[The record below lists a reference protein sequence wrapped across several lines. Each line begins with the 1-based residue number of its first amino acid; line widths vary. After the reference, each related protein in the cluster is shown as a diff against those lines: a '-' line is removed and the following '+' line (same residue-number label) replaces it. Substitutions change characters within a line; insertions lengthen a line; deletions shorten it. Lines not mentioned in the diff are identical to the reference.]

1 MPTPQDREAAR
12 RARRPVEVA
21 LLLLVLVV
29 VALVA
34 VGALAAWRIYT
45 KANQR
50 FINQAGPFFAV
61 SEDLSVEMLNE
72 ETGVRGYVITGDPST
87 LAPYNQ
93 GKKYVK
99 LELGLIAKDQSFDP
113 KIPADLKAMRREVAS
128 LQSFFDDEIA
138 LVRSGQAGKR
148 RAQARILVGK
158 AHFDHLRAASGA
170 LIADA
175 GSVIKHSH
183 REQRSTLINWFV
195 FLGAAGLAALG
206 IAVGLLLRV
215 PRRLYQLFREERF
228 ARRQAEEAGDAARA
242 LAHVGD
248 AVVLLDTRGSLRYWN
263 PIAGDLFGLERGD
276 ERSDSLDGTLA
287 EFVGAGMAPR
297 PVKLAGGQRWLT
309 CADST
314 FEDGRLLVF
323 RDVTDEQRLER
334 LRSDLVATAAH
345 ELRTPLAAV
354 YGAVRTLRH
363 QGQPLTPEMS
373 ARFLE
378 MIESESERLRIVMD
392 QLLVSAQLDSS
403 DLRLDRQPV
412 DVGQLCESIVAS
424 VNTGKP
430 LDIELDVEQ
439 PETDVVFEADP
450 DRLRQVVANL
460 VDNAI
465 KYSPGGG
472 RIELRIAANGDTGT
486 LAISDHGL
494 GIPVEEQDRIFER
507 FYRLDPAMTRGIG
520 GSGLGLYISRQLVQ
534 QMGGTLTVN
543 SQHGTGSTFTIT
555 LPLIGS
561 RAQPLV
567 ARGVDEASAGQT
579 VL

>member
-1 MPTPQDREAAR
+1 VPTPQDREAAR

-29 VALVA
+29 AALVA
-34 VGALAAWRIYT
+34 VGALAAWGIYT

-50 FINQAGPFFAV
+50 FIDQAGPFFAV
-61 SEDLSVEMLNE
+61 TEDLSVEMLNE
-72 ETGVRGYVITGDPST
+72 ETGVRGYVITGDPGT

-93 GKKYVK
+93 GRKYVK
-99 LELGLIAKDQSFDP
+99 LELGLIAKDQGFDP
-113 KIPADLKAMRREVAS
+113 KIPAHLQEMRREVAS
-128 LQSFFDDEIA
+128 LQSFFAHEIA
-138 LVRSGQAGKR
+138 LVRSGPAGKR
-148 RAQARILVGK
+148 RAQARVLVGK
-158 AHFDHLRAASGA
+158 AHFDHLRSASGA

-175 GSVIKHSH
+175 GSVIERSH

-195 FLGAAGLAALG
+195 FLGAAGLAAIA

-248 AVVLLDTRGSLRYWN
+248 AVVLLDPHGSLRYWN
-263 PIAGDLFGLERGD
+263 PIAAGLFGLERGD
-276 ERSDSLDGTLA
+276 VRSESLDRALE
-287 EFVGAGMAPR
+287 EFAGGAAAR
-297 PVKLAGGQRWLT
+297 PVTLAGGQRWLT

-314 FEDGRLLVF
+314 FEDGRVLVF

-378 MIESESERLRIVMD
+378 MIENESERLRIVMD
-392 QLLVSAQLDSS
+392 QLLVSAQLESS

-412 DVGQLCESIVAS
+412 DVGRLCESIVAS
-424 VNTGKP
+424 VNAGKP
-430 LDIELDVEQ
+430 LDVQLDVEQ
-439 PETDVVFEADP
+439 PETDVLFDADP
-450 DRLRQVVANL
+450 DRLRQVVTNL
-460 VDNAI
+460 IDNAI

-486 LAISDHGL
+486 LTVSDHGL
-494 GIPVEEQDRIFER
+494 GIPVEEHERIFER

-520 GSGLGLYISRQLVQ
+520 GSGLGLYISRQLVE
-534 QMGGTLTVN
+534 QMGGTLTVS
-543 SQHGTGSTFTIT
+543 SQHGKGSTFTIK
-555 LPLIGS
+555 LPLTGS
-561 RAQPLV
+561 RTERLSALGD
-567 ARGVDEASAGQT
+567 ARVGRPA
-579 VL
+579 